1 MTHKNTDF
9 KEITEE
15 QQNINGQLFNKL
27 THECVD
33 LIKKQDKSKF
43 PDTID
48 EEEVVSTDT
57 AVLHLPIMA
66 TINDAYYKGWL
77 DAKKL
82 FNKE

>member
-1 MTHKNTDF
+1 MTHENTDF

-27 THECVD
+27 TYECVD

-57 AVLHLPIMA
+57 TVLHLPIMA
-66 TINDAYYKGWL
+66 TINDAYYQGWL